1 MPTAL
6 RTCLAAILT
15 LATLGALASCDQ
27 IASTGEGKTWTIT
40 TESGRDGPRLTLTT
54 ECKLE
59 DEATGKLTPLEIQIR
74 GDATP
79 DWGTNPM
86 TQVVTIKLVSIGG
99 PVIPEEALSFLPDG
113 NKRNIFGAGQTASE
127 IRQTAQGSLN
137 CPTFVAS
144 GPAAIIRT
152 LAGSQFAVGAVGSL
166 KFRLDDEQIRGMSEL
181 LRRIDSALP
190 R

>member
-1 MPTAL
+1 MHTVL
-6 RTCLAAILT
+6 RTSLSSILAVALLSALAA
-15 LATLGALASCDQ
+15 CDQ
-27 IASTGEGKTWTIT
+27 ISSTGEGKVWTIT
-40 TESGRDGPRLTLTT
+40 TESGRDGPRLTLKT
-54 ECKLE
+54 ECKVE
-59 DEATGKLTPLEIQIR
+59 DEATGKLTPLEVQVR

-86 TQVVTIKLVSIGG
+86 TQVVTIKLVSVGG
-99 PVIPEEALSFLPDG
+99 PVIPEETLIFLPDG
-113 NKRNIFGAGQTASE
+113 NKRTIFGAGQTASE

-137 CPTFVAS
+137 CPTFVAA

-152 LAGSQFAVGAVGSL
+152 LAGSQFAVGAVGAL

-181 LRRIDSALP
+181 LRRIDNALP